1 MTWLAVKDNAEST
14 LASALGAGVLTATL
28 ATGEGAKFPA
38 SNFIITICLNDGT
51 NLEKILVDS
60 RSGDVLTINASGRG
74 YGGTSDVFHAAGE
87 KVFIGTIQHPIE
99 EIQSTLDGK
108 FNTSTG
114 HDHDGTDSK
123 QVDHGALGGLADDDH
138 TQYVKHSLATAAND
152 FLIGTVGAWVK
163 KTLAETK
170 TILGHPS
177 GDIVGT
183 TDTQTLSSKT
193 LTKPTVQG
201 STPNVSSYTP
211 SAGGTATLDLSNSNV
226 HVITMPA
233 GNITIALSNVSVGQI
248 FSIEIIQDSVGSR
261 TVTWF
266 STIKWTGG
274 SAPTLTMTASKKDV
288 FVFRCTSS
296 GNYDGFIAGQNI

>member
-28 ATGEGAKFPA
+28 ATGEGAKFPT
-38 SNFIITICLNDGT
+38 SNFIITVCLDDGT

-60 RSGDVLTINASGRG
+60 RSGDVLTINAGGRG
-74 YGGTSDVFHAAGE
+74 YDETDDVNHAAGE

-99 EIQSTLDGK
+99 EIQTTLDGK

-123 QVDHGALGGLADDDH
+123 KV
-138 TQYVKHSLATAAND
+138 LATNLDPTGLTASQLLRVNSG
-152 FLIGTVGAWVK
+152 GTAVESSG
-163 KTLAETK
+163 KTV
-170 TILGHPS
+170 PS

-183 TDTQTLSSKT
+183 TDTQTLTNKT
-193 LTKPTVQG
+193 LTKPTIQG
-201 STPNVSSYTP
+201 SVPNVRSYSP
-211 SAGGTATLDLSNSNV
+211 GAGTTCTLDLSDANV
-226 HVITMPA
+226 HVIQMPA

-248 FSIEIIQDSVGSR
+248 FSIEIIQDSTGGR

-266 STIKWTGG
+266 SSIRWVSGT
-274 SAPTLTMTASKKDV
+274 APTLSGANKKDT

-296 GNYDGFIAGQNI
+296 GNYDGYVAGQNL

>member
-74 YGGTSDVFHAAGE
+74 YGGTSDVSHAAGE

-99 EIQSTLDGK
+99 EIQTTLDGK

-123 QVDHGALGGLADDDH
+123 KV
-138 TQYVKHSLATAAND
+138 LATNLDPSGLTASQLLRVNSG
-152 FLIGTVGAWVK
+152 GTVVESSGKVA
-163 KTLAETK
+163 
-170 TILGHPS
+170 PS
-177 GDIVGT
+177 GNIVGT
-183 TDTQTLSSKT
+183 TDTQTLTNKT

-211 SAGGTATLDLSNSNV
+211 SAGGTATLDLSNSNI

-248 FSIEIIQDSVGSR
+248 FSIEIIQDSTGGR

-266 STIKWTGG
+266 QTIKWAGG
-274 SAPTLTMTASKKDV
+274 SAPTLTVTGSKKDV

-296 GNYDGFIAGQNI
+296 GNYDGFVAGQNL